1 MTCLICKTPRKMRKI
16 IFVTLMC
23 FSAMI
28 ADAQHGLAVN
38 NVFEGRIVPL
48 EKMVETRVRGKDIA
62 KYQLSYFRSLRFEA
76 TVAQTDE
83 IFALVEKDVHE
94 ELIRSGGKGSKTTRT
109 LMVRL
114 RPAGKANRF
123 VCVKSRNL
131 FDKHN
136 EVILIYMEG
145 ALNSLEKLG
154 EILKN

>member
-1 MTCLICKTPRKMRKI
+1 MRKI
-16 IFVTLMC
+16 IIVTLMC

>member
-1 MTCLICKTPRKMRKI
+1 MI
-16 IFVTLMC
+16 TLMC
-23 FSAMI
+23 FSVMA
-28 ADAQHGLAVN
+28 AHAQHGLAID
-38 NVFEGRIVPL
+38 NVFAGRIVPL
-48 EKMVETRVRGKDIA
+48 EQMVETRVRGKDIA
-62 KYQLSYFRSLRFEA
+62 KYQLTYFRSLRFGA

-94 ELIRSGGKGSKTTRT
+94 ELVRSGGGKGSKTTRT

-114 RPAGKANRF
+114 RAEGKVNRF
-123 VCVKSRNL
+123 VCVKSRSL
-131 FDKHN
+131 SSKRN